1 MCATCVHT
9 VSCDWFRY
17 PGQVPAHCC
26 RSVYFCKLA
35 GTWDF
40 LCVRCGGSTSKQR
53 GPSGLPAAP
62 VTGGLVLLQ
71 TSCWGQNSVQTNTGS
86 QTMVHW
92 NLGKTSTL
100 CINVG
105 WLMLTQTCL
114 QTCFSSTYI
123 KCQWIS
129 GSYGLSGV
137 SFIPFLEKLDIEE
150 SLVQRQSTR
159 LISDRIWGTNASALG
174 NHVHKSAC
182 WPPVCICSCYR
193 LPVVPL

>member
-1 MCATCVHT
+1 MHDAHVDSCFCCCSTISKYVYVCYVCAYHVTDFVTLCAGG
-9 VSCDWFRY
+9 
-17 PGQVPAHCC
+17 PGPVPAHCC

-53 GPSGLPAAP
+53 GPSGLPH

-92 NLGKTSTL
+92 NLGKASTL

-137 SFIPFLEKLDIEE
+137 SLIPFLEKHDI
-150 SLVQRQSTR
+150 
-159 LISDRIWGTNASALG
+159 
-174 NHVHKSAC
+174 
-182 WPPVCICSCYR
+182 
-193 LPVVPL
+193 